1 MLFQQSSC
9 TIDGEFNGS
18 PFYSCDNRFNYIFF
32 GTDSNWLISIGS
44 DPRKSDEYR
53 IVSKSPFHHIASNS
67 CPPVFTEWS
76 NGLFL
81 SCADYKSTKIN
92 TIRKGWLL
100 LKIHKLC
107 KFQISLYPLK
117 KAYGWAQM
125 WLDLS
130 LKCILPSNR
139 WRIHM

>member
-1 MLFQQSSC
+1 M
-9 TIDGEFNGS
+9 DGEFNGS
-18 PFYSCDNRFNYIFF
+18 PFYSCDNRFTYIFF

-92 TIRKGWLL
+92 RIRKGWLL
-100 LKIHKLC
+100 LKIM
-107 KFQISLYPLK
+107 QVM
-117 KAYGWAQM
+117 QV
-125 WLDLS
+125 
-130 LKCILPSNR
+130 
-139 WRIHM
+139 